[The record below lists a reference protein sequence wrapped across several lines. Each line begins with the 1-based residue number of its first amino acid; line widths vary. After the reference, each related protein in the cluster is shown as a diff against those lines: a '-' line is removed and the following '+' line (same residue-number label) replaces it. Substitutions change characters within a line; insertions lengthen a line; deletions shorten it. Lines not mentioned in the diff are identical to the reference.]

1 MSGMSVFDLSRHIY
15 HLTGVNSSLLDTSLH
30 TFDHDIP
37 YCASCRGC
45 QYNNAHMYGAYE
57 AERWNNKYIYY
68 CPKGLIFLATQKPR
82 SSFTLITG
90 PIVMEECDFDAA
102 GIPVLTTRAVG
113 SLSEIIAEC
122 LWAES
127 EFSEEDLASQSDL
140 LNMMYEISC
149 DFDNSAAYPLE
160 YETQLEQLVM
170 MGDKQGASEI
180 LNRLM
185 GYIYFSSHCD
195 FDTIK
200 SRTIEIIVILSRAI
214 IKSGAE
220 ASEIFTLNSGYI
232 RQVENFN
239 DIDSLSMWLI
249 KVAHKFIGYVF
260 DLKYIKHKDIIY
272 KLSSYVKNNYQSKLS
287 LSDAAAH
294 VYLSRSYLSKLL
306 KDELG
311 CTFTEYVNAIR
322 IAKSKELLKNSDL
335 PLVDISNT
343 VGFEDQSYFTK
354 VFKKTTGVSPGK
366 YREQRLNL

>member
-1 MSGMSVFDLSRHIY
+1 MPGMSVSDLSRHIF
-15 HLTGVNSSLLDTSLH
+15 HLTGVESSSLDPSLQ
-30 TFDHDIP
+30 TFDHDIRF
-37 YCASCRGC
+37 CASCKGC
-45 QYNNAHMYGAYE
+45 PYLNAHIYGAYE
-57 AERWNNKYIYY
+57 AERWNGKYIYY
-68 CPKGLIFLATQKPR
+68 CPKGLIFIATQKPGAE
-82 SSFTLITG
+82 FTLITG
-90 PIVMEECDFDAA
+90 PVIMEECDFDAPD
-102 GIPVLTTRAVG
+102 IPVLTTKAVG
-113 SLSEIIAEC
+113 ALSEIIYEC
-122 LWAES
+122 LLAES
-127 EFSEEDLASQSDL
+127 EFSEDELASQSDL
-140 LNMMYEISC
+140 LNMMYEISR
-149 DFDNSAAYPLE
+149 DFDNSASYPLE

-220 ASEIFTLNSGYI
+220 ASEIFSLNSGFI

-249 KVAHKFIGYVF
+249 KVAHKFIGYIF

-311 CTFTEYVNAIR
+311 CTFTEYVNVVR
-322 IAKSKELLKNSDL
+322 IAKSKELLKNSAL
-335 PLVDISNT
+335 SLVDISNT